1 VDRGALVTGQRP
13 GGVFALHAR
22 QVRAYNAAL
31 SFDVVGEHRRI
42 TDKRTLHMSTGLTE
56 DDMRRALGL
65 DVATP
70 TTPAAPEPVAAPIP
84 EPIARAAPAPV
95 EVKTP
100 PAPRPKTK
108 RLSPALVVT
117 LRVTR
122 EFEGEETLYV
132 HEAKTLSTFDAEQEA
147 RKAASKEKYKYF
159 EVVSIKRVE

>member
-1 VDRGALVTGQRP
+1 
-13 GGVFALHAR
+13 
-22 QVRAYNAAL
+22 
-31 SFDVVGEHRRI
+31 
-42 TDKRTLHMSTGLTE
+42 MSTGLTE

-70 TTPAAPEPVAAPIP
+70 TAPAPAAPEPVAAPMAKP
-84 EPIARAAPAPV
+84 EPAPAPV
-95 EVKTP
+95 EVKAP

-122 EFEGEETLYV
+122 EFEGEESLFV

>member
-1 VDRGALVTGQRP
+1 
-13 GGVFALHAR
+13 
-22 QVRAYNAAL
+22 
-31 SFDVVGEHRRI
+31 
-42 TDKRTLHMSTGLTE
+42 MSTGLTE

-65 DVATP
+65 DVPSSAPATP
-70 TTPAAPEPVAAPIP
+70 AEPEPAFELAPEPVAEP
-84 EPIARAAPAPV
+84 EPVPEPVVKAAPAP
-95 EVKTP
+95 K
-100 PAPRPKTK
+100 PKTK

-147 RKAASKEKYKYF
+147 RKAAAKEKYKYF

>member
-1 VDRGALVTGQRP
+1 
-13 GGVFALHAR
+13 
-22 QVRAYNAAL
+22 
-31 SFDVVGEHRRI
+31 
-42 TDKRTLHMSTGLTE
+42 MSTGLTE

-70 TTPAAPEPVAAPIP
+70 AAPEPVAAPTP
-84 EPIARAAPAPV
+84 APVPKSAPAPV
-95 EVKTP
+95 EVKAP
-100 PAPRPKTK
+100 PAPKPKTK

-122 EFEGEETLYV
+122 EFEGEETLFV